1 MISIFAPAG
10 IPEIQPGDNLA
21 TIILQ
26 QCQLEQSDIVVVT
39 SKIVSKAENRI
50 VTLDPNDAQAFEK
63 LILSQSRRILRRRG
77 ELLITE
83 THHGFICANAG
94 IDRSNIEEGK
104 AVLLPV
110 DPDLSARII
119 REQIKARTGIEI
131 GIIISDTFGRTWRR
145 GVVDIALGCAGIGAI
160 LDLRGTTDNF
170 GNILRATEVALADEI
185 ASAADLAKPK
195 SKRTPIAIVRGIDP
209 NYFRTSSVSAELIR
223 PPSEDLFR

>member
-1 MISIFAPAG
+1 MISIYAPVG
-10 IPEIQPGDNLA
+10 FPEIQPGDNLA
-21 TIILQ
+21 AIILR
-26 QCQLEQSDIVVVT
+26 QCQLEQSDVVVVT

-50 VTLDPNDAQAFEK
+50 VTLDPNDDRAFEK
-63 LILSQSRRILRRRG
+63 LILSESRRILRRRG

-83 THHGFICANAG
+83 THHGFVCANAG
-94 IDRSNIEEGK
+94 IDRSNIEQGK

-110 DPDLSARII
+110 DSDLSARKI
-119 REQIKARTGIEI
+119 REQIKAKTGLEI

-170 GNILRATEVALADEI
+170 GNILRATEIALADEI

-195 SKRTPIAIVRGIDP
+195 SKQTPVAIVRGIDP
-209 NYFRTSSVSAELIR
+209 NYFRTSSISEEVIR